1 MYFEITYPEVLIF
14 ISVIWIMVRIIFG
27 IKNKKVSL
35 ERELVLLPVYIC
47 LIVIA
52 RFVYFPLGLVD
63 GHIGVLRFDSD
74 RIAPPWINLVPVVHM
89 FDKYKGWLINIIGNI
104 AMFIPVGIVW
114 PICYKKID
122 SFLKTVLAGAGL
134 TLIIEITQLLFYDR
148 CSDIDDFIMNTTGT
162 AIGAAI
168 FFIAKAVVNNI
179 KNHKNNK

>member
-14 ISVIWIMVRIIFG
+14 ISVIWIMVRIFFG

-35 ERELVLLPVYIC
+35 KRELVLLPVYIC

-162 AIGAAI
+162 AIGAAL
-168 FFIAKAVVNNI
+168 FFIVKAVVNHI
-179 KNHKNNK
+179 KTGKKKR